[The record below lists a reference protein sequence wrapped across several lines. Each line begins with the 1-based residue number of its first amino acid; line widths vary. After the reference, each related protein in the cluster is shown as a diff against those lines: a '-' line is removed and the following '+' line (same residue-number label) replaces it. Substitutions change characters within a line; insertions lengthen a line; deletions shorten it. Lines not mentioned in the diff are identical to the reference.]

1 MRWLIL
7 VVNVTQPQLR
17 SNLHQVDLQR
27 IVWITNWCWRAQPTV
42 GSTIYRQV
50 GLGRAE
56 TLTTQISVEEPA
68 SSIPPCLCFSSCLG
82 SCPDFPQWRSTT
94 CKSKMKHTPPTHTH
108 LLLFMVFYR
117 NKVNQAWTHHLVW
130 ALVWVQYVWMED
142 LFMTFHA
149 PCQVTDTNNRCTLM
163 ESAQ

>member
-42 GSTIYRQV
+42 GSTIYRKV
-50 GLGRAE
+50 GLGRVE

-82 SCPDFPQWRSTT
+82 SCPDFPQWRSTI
-94 CKSKMKHTPPTHTH
+94 CKSKMKHTPPHTHTLAFVH
-108 LLLFMVFYR
+108 GVLSQQGKSSLDTSSSVGFGVGAVCM
-117 NKVNQAWTHHLVW
+117 NGGP
-130 ALVWVQYVWMED
+130 
-142 LFMTFHA
+142 FHDF
-149 PCQVTDTNNRCTLM
+149 PCSMSSHRH
-163 ESAQ
+163 